1 MYTLICILIF
11 PFYLVGEV
19 GCVYCLLWFVVNG
32 FFEPSLNGTIMEFPS
47 KVNIDNFEKQEGE
60 RVKNKNALHYCT
72 ADIKSK

>member
-19 GCVYCLLWFVVNG
+19 GCVYCLLWLMV
-32 FFEPSLNGTIMEFPS
+32 EPSLNGTIMEFPS

-60 RVKNKNALHYCT
+60 QVKNKNALHLFI
-72 ADIKSK
+72 AQLI

>member
-1 MYTLICILIF
+1 M
-11 PFYLVGEV
+11 
-19 GCVYCLLWFVVNG
+19 CLLFVMVNE

-60 RVKNKNALHYCT
+60 QVKNKNALHYCT